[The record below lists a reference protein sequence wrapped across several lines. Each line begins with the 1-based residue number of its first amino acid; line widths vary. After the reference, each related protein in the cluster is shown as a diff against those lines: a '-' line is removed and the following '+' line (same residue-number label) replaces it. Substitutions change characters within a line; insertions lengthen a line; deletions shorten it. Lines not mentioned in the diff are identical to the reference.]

1 MGIVVDTIEPY
12 TFWKSSLIDAI
23 LKYGD
28 RLYTTSLP
36 NAAKPPR
43 LTVDEVS
50 KAFHVTNFNVSI
62 CTRMKGHIKDI
73 TETVGTLNGPSL
85 LPRSYN

>member
-43 LTVDEVS
+43 LTAEEVN

-62 CTRMKGHIKDI
+62 FVKIDG
-73 TETVGTLNGPSL
+73 
-85 LPRSYN
+85 